1 MSEQAIQHLT
11 EAVERLALATDR
23 LAAKIDFLV
32 SRRTAFPSEP
42 VPAFSEASS
51 PVSAVGKV
59 IELQRTPFPTEFVTY
74 CALWCFR
81 GLEEGPGRP
90 PNFCFALASEKLSS
104 KEPGVPDRVEKAHTA
119 GFWAYIAVETRTV
132 FTDKTLLPGLR
143 THHWIVLRSSRS
155 QPFRTTSL
163 KDLEALC
170 NTKDKFLV
178 LGTFDSLTEVEI
190 FCLAARVAIPPLVA
204 A

>member
-59 IELQRTPFPTEFVTY
+59 IELQRTPFPTELVTY
-74 CALWCFR
+74 CALWRFR
-81 GLEEGPGRP
+81 GLEEGPGSS

-104 KEPGVPDRVEKAHTA
+104 KEPGVPDRVGKSPHSW
-119 GFWAYIAVETRTV
+119 F
-132 FTDKTLLPGLR
+132 LGLHCR
-143 THHWIVLRSSRS
+143 GDPH
-155 QPFRTTSL
+155 
-163 KDLEALC
+163 
-170 NTKDKFLV
+170 
-178 LGTFDSLTEVEI
+178 
-190 FCLAARVAIPPLVA
+190 CLH
-204 A
+204 